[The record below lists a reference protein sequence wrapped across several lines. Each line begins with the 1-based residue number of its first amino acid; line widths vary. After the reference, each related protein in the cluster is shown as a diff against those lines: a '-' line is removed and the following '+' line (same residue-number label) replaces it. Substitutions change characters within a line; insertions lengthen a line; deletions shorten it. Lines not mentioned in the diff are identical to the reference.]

1 MKKVLKHPI
10 FAQHSTDSIT
20 VYQAYSEEIGLLAAR
35 HATLD
40 VAPFSKTR
48 MTWVKPSFLWM
59 MYRSNWGYKDAKQ
72 KVILEIKLT
81 RRGFVEFLRESC
93 LSSFDSTM
101 YADKEAW
108 QADLNKHPNRVQWDP
123 DKDIDLVPQD
133 RRAIQL
139 GIAPRFVPLYLES
152 IISLTD
158 ITAKAHQIK
167 QLFEGNEREK
177 AMALL
182 PTEPEIEAQWFL

>member
-35 HATLD
+35 HTTLD
-40 VAPFSKTR
+40 IAPFSKTR

-81 RRGFVEFLRESC
+81 RRGFVELLREAC

-101 YADKEAW
+101 YADREAW
-108 QADLNKHPNRVQWDP
+108 QADLNTHPNRVQWDP

-167 QLFEGNEREK
+167 QLVEGNEREK